1 VTIPSPARQE
11 PEERLATLVG
21 MAQQS
26 PEDAEIAPLI
36 RVIRS
41 NPAAHGAKSGADGQ
55 RLINT
60 TELADYHIQRRR
72 PHR

>member
-1 VTIPSPARQE
+1 
-11 PEERLATLVG
+11 